1 MPIAELSLVALLY
14 LALTVLLWRIVARAG
29 AAEPAATLAAPQ
41 PPPRLGPGLRLA
53 ELAVV
58 LGHGYVLFA
67 VMLAGHQLSFNFAA
81 AISFMV
87 LVGCAAQLVNQLF
100 LPVNLFGVVMFPL
113 GLASTLLL
121 LAFPPPV
128 LRLEASYT
136 PLLGIHFLL
145 AMLAY
150 GVLCVSAIYACG
162 IFVLDRLLH
171 AAPGGRRF
179 EALLRLAPPLLQ
191 LEGIL
196 FGSIFVGFSLLTAGI
211 VTGLVFYEQMFAQPF
226 RLDHKFVFSLL
237 SWLVFAVL
245 LLGRWRF
252 GWRGRVAM
260 RQVLAGFGLLFLGY
274 IGSSFVLQV
283 LLHRS

>member
-14 LALTVLLWRIVARAG
+14 LLLTVLLWRFVARAG
-29 AAEPAATLAAPQ
+29 AAEPAAVLAALP
-41 PPPRLGPGLRLA
+41 PPPRLGIGLRLA

-67 VMLAGHQLSFNFAA
+67 VMLAGHQLWFNFAA

-128 LRLEASYT
+128 LRLEAGYT

-171 AAPGGRRF
+171 VAPGGRRF

-196 FGSIFVGFSLLTAGI
+196 FGSIFVGFGLLTASI

-237 SWLVFAVL
+237 SWAVFAVL

-260 RQVLAGFGLLFLGY
+260 RQVLAGFALLFLGY

-283 LLHRS
+283 LLHRG